1 MTIIITGAAG
11 FIGSSLCSLFHERDV
26 AFLAIDNFSY
36 GYRENIS
43 KEWRF
48 LEMDIGDSAIEKYI
62 EKDDIII
69 HLAYV
74 SSLAENQASPIPCY
88 QTNHQGTLN
97 LLEIAR
103 KKGVR
108 HFLFASSSAV
118 YEKSTHSPFC
128 ETDTIETPNLLYSLA
143 KYQGEQIC
151 HSYRENY
158 GLNITILRFFNM
170 YGPKNDY
177 HRKLPPLIPYI
188 IRELANGQSPIL
200 HSNGLQS
207 RDYLYIDDLLEL
219 IISILDNPIAFGQIY
234 NASTNRVYSVHEIF
248 ETIRECLVKKG
259 KTVDN
264 IEPIY
269 RSSEHFW
276 DKYPQLKTGEC
287 PFKDEHMVKEVNKY
301 TRGSF
306 EKAWKELGWFPQT
319 TMKEGLE
326 RVMEYYLHISEG
338 NVLK

>member
-1 MTIIITGAAG
+1 MTIIVTGAAG
-11 FIGSSLCSLFHERDV
+11 FIGSSLCSLLHEQSIP
-26 AFLAIDNFSY
+26 FLAIDNFSY

-43 KEWRF
+43 KEWPF
-48 LEMDIGDSAIEKYI
+48 LEMDVVDSAIEKYI
-62 EKDDIII
+62 QKNDIVI

-74 SSLAENQASPIPCY
+74 SSLAENQAFPIKCSIINN
-88 QTNHQGTLN
+88 QSTLN
-97 LLEIAR
+97 MLEIAR

-108 HFLFASSSAV
+108 QFLFASSSAV

-158 GLNITILRFFNM
+158 ELPITIVRFFNM

-219 IISILDNPIAFGQIY
+219 LISVIDNPIAFGQIY
-234 NASTNRVYSVHEIF
+234 NASTNRAYSVQDIF
-248 ETIRECLVKKG
+248 EIIRDCLVKKG
-259 KTVDN
+259 KKVEN

-269 RSSEHFW
+269 HPSEQFW
-276 DKYPQLKTGEC
+276 DKYPQLKTGEY
-287 PFKDEHMVKEVNKY
+287 PFKDEYMVKEVNKF
-301 TRGSF
+301 TQGSF
-306 EKAWKELGWFPQT
+306 EKAWKDLGWTPQT
-319 TMKEGLE
+319 MMKEGLE
-326 RVMEYYLHISEG
+326 KVVDDYLRT
-338 NVLK
+338 L

>member
-11 FIGSSLCSLFHERDV
+11 FIGSSLCSRLHQHSIP
-26 AFLAIDNFSY
+26 FLAVDNFSY
-36 GYRENIS
+36 GYRENID

-48 LEMDIGDSAIEKYI
+48 LEIDIGDMEMEKYI

-74 SSLAENQASPIPCY
+74 SSLAENQALPISCF
-88 QTNHQGTLN
+88 QSNHQGTLN

-103 KKGVR
+103 RKGVR

-118 YEKSTHSPFC
+118 YEKSTHSPFY

-158 GLNITILRFFNM
+158 GLPITIIRFFNM

-188 IRELANGQSPIL
+188 IRELANRQSPIL

-219 IISILDNPIAFGQIY
+219 ILTILDNPITFGQIY
-234 NASTNRVYSVHEIF
+234 NASTNQAYSVQEIF
-248 ETIRECLVKKG
+248 EMIREHLTKKG
-259 KTVDN
+259 RKVQDIQPT
-264 IEPIY
+264 Y

-276 DKYPQLKTGEC
+276 DKYPQLKTGEY
-287 PFKDEHMVKEVNKY
+287 PFRDEYMVKEVNKY

-306 EKAWKELGWFPQT
+306 EKARTELGWIPRT
-319 TMKEGLE
+319 TMEEGLK
-326 RVMEYYLHISEG
+326 RVVDDYLQMT
-338 NVLK
+338 